1 MIASNYKNNSVIRF
15 DHPTQMQRIKL
26 QWKVIL
32 ILIYAV
38 ACMVLFGF
46 ITRMKSYYAVPTK
59 SEDLCLSLHVSNE
72 TLTPLTGTRHLLVS
86 AYLECRLEENV
97 VRIISV
103 FKRDSVRDLFCV
115 FCCMGNMSTTLP
127 AQVLMHSDHFGFP
140 FVTTDILCKIPAY
153 CSIVQYVTLM
163 PHANVNSTLKQTFL
177 PIKNLQSGQKKEE
190 DYHYQFNFTV
200 CISNLFENYNNVL
213 QFTQSLEMYR
223 LLGVGRVVVYN
234 TSCGPELDMLLKSY
248 SQEGFV
254 EVLPWPIELYL
265 TPSPGWKPDQG
276 GELHY
281 YGQLATLN
289 DCVYRYMYLSH
300 YVLLNDIDEIIVP
313 YQHTSLNSA
322 FDMLQRQYP
331 QAGVFMIQ
339 NHIFPNTQFDLSG
352 RYHVPYWE
360 GVPGVNI
367 LEHIYREEP
376 NWKQTSNKSH
386 PFKMVVQPR
395 VVEQTSVHSVLHSF
409 KDVVEVPPE
418 VCRIIHVRVA
428 LQKALTKN
436 ELHQDTRLWD
446 YHRQLVPNVD
456 KALRR
461 AGLLT

>member
-1 MIASNYKNNSVIRF
+1 
-15 DHPTQMQRIKL
+15 MQRIKL

-38 ACMVLFGF
+38 ACMVIFGF
-46 ITRMKSYYAVPTK
+46 ITRMKSYAVPTK
-59 SEDLCLSLHVSNE
+59 SEDICLSLHVSNE

-86 AYLECRLEENV
+86 AYLELRLEEKM

-103 FKRDSVRDLFCV
+103 FKRDSVQDLFCV
-115 FCCMGNMSTTLP
+115 FCCIDNMSTTLP

-140 FVTTDILCKIPAY
+140 FATTDILCKIPAY
-153 CSIVQYVTLM
+153 CSIVQYVTLIS
-163 PHANVNSTLKQTFL
+163 HADVNSTLKQTFL

-200 CISNLFENYNNVL
+200 CISNLFGNYNNVL

-254 EVLPWPIELYL
+254 EVVPWPIELYL
-265 TPSPGWKPDQG
+265 TPSPGWTPDQG
-276 GELHY
+276 
-281 YGQLATLN
+281 
-289 DCVYRYMYLSH
+289 
-300 YVLLNDIDEIIVP
+300 DEIIVP
-313 YQHTSLNSA
+313 YQHTSLKSA

-376 NWKQTSNKSH
+376 NWKQTSKTSH

-395 VVEQTSVHSVLHSF
+395 VVEQTSVHSVLHTF
-409 KDVVEVPPE
+409 KDVVEVPPG
-418 VCRIIHVRVA
+418 VCRIIHVRAA
-428 LQKALTKN
+428 LQNALTKN

-461 AGLLT
+461 AGLLN